1 MRKTL
6 CLSIVALLFINILA
20 AQSRFTLDD
29 ILDGKFAQKNV
40 AGFSSLKDGKTFLK
54 KDGKGILSKYSFETG
69 EKLETFVDLSK
80 LRNSP
85 IEDFQKYTLSDDET
99 KIMFAVNINKI
110 YRRSYT
116 AENYIWNFVSQEWTK
131 LSENG
136 AQEVATFSPDG
147 TKIAFVRDNNVFIKN
162 LRFNSEVQVTSD
174 GKKNEIINGKGDW
187 EYEEE
192 FSLSNAM
199 SWSPDSKYLSY
210 IKFNEKDVQAY
221 SLRMYKGL
229 LPEIVENELYPQN
242 IYYKYPKAGEKNSI
256 VSAHVYELM
265 EKNTIKVKIPE
276 GDNYIPRCFWSPDA
290 KNAAFM
296 EMNRF
301 QNELNIYYAN
311 PLTGDVKVL
320 HRETNKRYISED
332 FLDNLH
338 FINEGKEYV
347 TLTEKD
353 GWSHLYLYDANG
365 TEKACLT
372 KGDYDVTKFYGY
384 NAATKTFYY
393 QAAKKTPMQREIYS
407 LTQTKKGRVE
417 KLLTTQNGTNNAE
430 FSADFSYYV
439 LKHTSLNEPLNVSVY
454 SIDGEKL
461 RTLED
466 NKELIDRI
474 AEANL
479 PQREFFSFKNS
490 EGTML
495 NGWMMKPTDF
505 DPNITYPVLMTQY
518 SGPNSQSATDSW
530 SANWTTYMAAQGY
543 IVSCVDPRGT
553 AARGEEFRKCTYKQL
568 GVLESSDHIDAA
580 KYLASLP
587 YVDSKKITM
596 YGWSYG
602 GYMTAL
608 SLCRA
613 ADIINTGVAVAPVT
627 SWRYY
632 DAIYTERYMQTPQ
645 ANKQGYKN
653 SSVANY
659 ADGLTGNLIL
669 IHGLADD
676 NVHPQNTFE
685 LAEVITQKN
694 KNFDMHTY
702 TNRNH
707 SIYGGNTRKHL
718 FNKIIKYINE
728 SMK

>member
-6 CLSIVALLFINILA
+6 YLTIITLLCVNVLY
-20 AQSRFTLDD
+20 AQSQLALDD
-29 ILDGKFAQKNV
+29 IFSGKFSQKNV
-40 AGFSSLKDGKTFLK
+40 AGFSSMKDGKVFLK
-54 KDGKGILSKYSFETG
+54 KDGKGILSKYSFESG
-69 EKLETFVDLSK
+69 KKLETFVDLSK

-85 IEDFQKYTLSDDET
+85 IEDFQKYELSEDGT
-99 KIMFAVNINKI
+99 KIMFAVNIKSI

-116 AENYIWNFVSQEWTK
+116 AEHYIWNFVNQEWTR

-147 TKIAFVRDNNVFIKN
+147 TKIAFVRNNNIFINN
-162 LRFNSEVQVTSD
+162 LRFNSESQVTFD
-174 GKKNEIINGKGDW
+174 GKTNEVINGKGDW

-199 SWSPDSKYLSY
+199 SWSPDSKYLSF
-210 IKFNEKDVQAY
+210 IKFDEKDVKAY

-229 LPEIVENELYPQN
+229 SPELTENELYPQN
-242 IYYKYPKAGEKNSI
+242 VYYKYPKAGEKNS
-256 VSAHVYELM
+256 VASAYVYELM

-276 GDNYIPRCFWSPDA
+276 GDNYIPRCFWSPDS

-301 QNELNIYYAN
+301 QNELKIYYAN

-332 FLDNLH
+332 FLDNVH
-338 FINEGKEYV
+338 FINDGREYV

-353 GWSHLYLYDANG
+353 GWSHLYLYDVNG
-365 TEKACLT
+365 NEKMCLT
-372 KGDYDVTKFYGY
+372 KGKYDVTRFYGY
-384 NAATKTFYY
+384 NSKTNTYYY
-393 QAAKKTPMQREIYS
+393 QAAKKTPMQREVYAV
-407 LTQTKKGRVE
+407 THTKKGLVE
-417 KLLTTQNGTNNAE
+417 TLLTPQDGTNSVE
-430 FSADFSYYV
+430 FSADYSYYV
-439 LKHTSLNEPLNVSVY
+439 LRHTSLNKPLNVSVY
-454 SIDGEKL
+454 SIDGTKL

-466 NKELIDRI
+466 NGELIDRI
-474 AEANL
+474 SEANL
-479 PQREFFSFKNS
+479 PKKEFFSFTNS
-490 EGTML
+490 EGIKL
-495 NGWMMKPTDF
+495 NGWIMKPTDF
-505 DPNITYPVLMTQY
+505 DSNKNYPVLMTQY
-518 SGPNSQSATDSW
+518 SGPNSQSATDRW
-530 SANWTTYMAAQGY
+530 SVDWTSYMATKGY
-543 IVSCVDPRGT
+543 IVTCVDPRGT
-553 AARGEEFRKCTYKQL
+553 AARGEDFRKCTYKEL
-568 GVLESSDHIDAA
+568 GVLESADHIDAA

-587 YVDSKKITM
+587 YVDSERIAM

-608 SLCRA
+608 TLCRA
-613 ADIINTGVAVAPVT
+613 GNSINAGVAVAPVT

-645 ANKQGYKN
+645 ANKEGYIN

-669 IHGLADD
+669 IHGLIDD

-685 LAEVITQKN
+685 LAEVFTQKGLD
-694 KNFDMHTY
+694 FDMHIY
-702 TNRNH
+702 TNRDH
-707 SIYGGNTRKHL
+707 GIYGGNTRKHL
-718 FNKIIKYINE
+718 FNKIIKYIDN
-728 SMK
+728 SLK